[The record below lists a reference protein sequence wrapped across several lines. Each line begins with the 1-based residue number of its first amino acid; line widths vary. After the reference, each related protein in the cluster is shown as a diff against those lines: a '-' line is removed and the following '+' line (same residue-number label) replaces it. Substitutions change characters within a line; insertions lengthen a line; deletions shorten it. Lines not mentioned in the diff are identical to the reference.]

1 MIKYFEGVIIRLS
14 LEILLMDFQYP
25 IVDGERRHYGI
36 GKTTKCT

>member
-14 LEILLMDFQYP
+14 LKILPTDFQYS
-25 IVDGERRHYGI
+25 IDDGERRHYGI